1 MAVKRGQLGGSCVWP
16 EPVVCCLLQ
25 KRTNHPVIKAALAPP
40 QTADAVELLRLGAFF
55 SNAALVSQL
64 CAWLASQLPGLD
76 EEMVLEVSVCRLGA
90 AVWLRCEHLCAAL
103 LLLAVPSCC
112 LEHPLAGSST

>member
-1 MAVKRGQLGGSCVWP
+1 MGKIESGRTRQAS
-16 EPVVCCLLQ
+16 EP
-25 KRTNHPVIKAALAPP
+25 ALAPP

-76 EEMVLEVSVCRLGA
+76 EEMVLEVSECGLGA
-90 AVWLRCEHLCAAL
+90 AVWLHCSTMLPLWPAVDCTFLLPEHL
-103 LLLAVPSCC
+103 LA
-112 LEHPLAGSST
+112 SSIA